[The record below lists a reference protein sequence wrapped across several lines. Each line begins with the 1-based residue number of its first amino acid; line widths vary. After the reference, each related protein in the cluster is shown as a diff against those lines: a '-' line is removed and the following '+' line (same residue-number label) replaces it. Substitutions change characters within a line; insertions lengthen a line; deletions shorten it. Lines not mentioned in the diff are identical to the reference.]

1 MEHHSV
7 KSFLD
12 HFRHIP
18 QQLSFRMV
26 QIQEH
31 LHNWLVQAWFD
42 HLRFVRHHLN
52 IISVE
57 QMIVDHYLCGKN
69 NQKL

>member
-1 MEHHSV
+1 
-7 KSFLD
+7 
-12 HFRHIP
+12 
-18 QQLSFRMV
+18 MV